1 MHIVIREF
9 ASKEVVDILRP
20 GDSFDAVRVTVYD
33 RKAKRDVTEAAI
45 MSREGEE
52 VKEQS
57 GEWEVCLVNEY
68 PEENVLCGPEMW
80 FHLSEL
86 LNSLTSQS
94 NTLGLTLSGIP
105 YTQRKNSPTPLVD
118 K

>member
-1 MHIVIREF
+1 M
-9 ASKEVVDILRP
+9 VDILRP

-57 GEWEVCLVNEY
+57 GDWEVCLVNEY
-68 PEENVLCGPEMW
+68 PEENVFVW
-80 FHLSEL
+80 ARDVVS
-86 LNSLTSQS
+86 SLRTSQFS
-94 NTLGLTLSGIP
+94 HIPIEYFGTYFECDPIYSEKELTNAPS
-105 YTQRKNSPTPLVD
+105 
-118 K
+118 